1 MESLNA
7 LKNRYVSAKNRAESM
22 MMVQNWSAAKS
33 ALEEASM
40 LLGQVYE
47 REPSAKNKEAYA
59 EIRIQLQEKYNE
71 CKVHLGQAPAPEL
84 TVESGKSQPAN
95 KPQQKQAQQKQAKG
109 EKPKAGEPEDDGI
122 VYEFNGINV
131 KNFLITE
138 ARKQVFF
145 SDVIGMED
153 EKAAV
158 RQELFI
164 SDEMKAYKESIGLEN
179 KNFILLYGLPGT
191 GKTYFAMALSNELRA
206 FAGDEHDIPFFS
218 VICTQMKDSKVGAT
232 ENNIIALFEFTKQ
245 FERCVIFMDEFDAIG
260 PSRNEAHGDPTAIP
274 VVNTLLQQ
282 LQGFSSNPNLLFL
295 AATNCPYNLDGA
307 LLSRASLRIEVPL
320 PSAQVL
326 KGALERKL
334 GKLVT
339 PDVDLDEIAK
349 TLERKKYSNR
359 DCSNLIQAALSEV
372 FNAHTVD
379 ASINHLDADM
389 MKRALDKV
397 KSSIKADEV
406 AALERFKHQ
415 SI

>member
-7 LKNRYVSAKNRAESM
+7 LKNRYLSAKNRAESM
-22 MMVQNWSAAKS
+22 MLVCNWAAAKT
-33 ALEEASM
+33 ALEEASS

-47 REPSAKNKEAYA
+47 RETSTKNKEIYKGILA
-59 EIRIQLQEKYNE
+59 QLQEKYTQ
-71 CKVHLGQAPAPEL
+71 CKAKLGEAPEL
-84 TVESGKSQPAN
+84 RVESAPAKQAQKA
-95 KPQQKQAQQKQAKG
+95 KPQQQKPATKKG
-109 EKPKAGEPEDDGI
+109 EKGAPEEDGI

-138 ARKQVFF
+138 ARKQIFF
-145 SDVIGMED
+145 SDVIGMEE
-153 EKAAV
+153 EKEAV
-158 RQELFI
+158 RQELFLT
-164 SDEMKAYKESIGLEN
+164 DEEKAFKESIGLEN

-206 FAGDEHDIPFFS
+206 FAGDDHDIPFFS

-260 PSRNEAHGDPTAIP
+260 PSRNGNSGDPTAIP

-320 PSAQVL
+320 PSYAILLGSL
-326 KGALERKL
+326 KRKL
-334 GKLVT
+334 GNLAEE
-339 PDVDLDEIAK
+339 DVDLEAIAK
-349 TLERKKYSNR
+349 KLEKLKYSNR
-359 DCSNLIQAALSEV
+359 DCSNLIQAALSELFMARKIDPNV
-372 FNAHTVD
+372 
-379 ASINHLDADM
+379 SKLSSEM
-389 MKRALDKV
+389 MNRALAKV

-415 SI
+415 GV